1 MRNHAK
7 TILKELH
14 KTKSK
19 LTATDF
25 SYISNPNQ
33 YFCELEDAGL
43 IVSEWGEK
51 GSARVKL
58 RYINNSNIAKVE
70 KVLGVA

>member
-7 TILKELH
+7 AILKELH
-14 KTKSK
+14 KTKGR

-25 SYISNPNQ
+25 NYISNPNQ

-43 IVSEWGEK
+43 ITSEWGTK
-51 GSARVKL
+51 GDSRVKL
-58 RYINNSNIAKVE
+58 RFINNTQLVKVE